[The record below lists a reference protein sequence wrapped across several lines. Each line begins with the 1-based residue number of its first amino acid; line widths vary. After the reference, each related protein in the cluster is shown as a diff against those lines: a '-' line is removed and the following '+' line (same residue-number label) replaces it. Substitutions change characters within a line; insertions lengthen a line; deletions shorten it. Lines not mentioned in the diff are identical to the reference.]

1 VALGGVI
8 QIFCKY
14 IKVIIIVMQTAV
26 AYMTT
31 ASCGQTPVVRN
42 LLAVDINLILCYFQE
57 RTTTSIDAAGR
68 HSHPIH
74 GGLIQRSVR
83 RSASNTKKDV
93 SHEEC

>member
-42 LLAVDINLILCYFQE
+42 LLTMDINLILCYFQE
-57 RTTTSIDAAGR
+57 RTTTSIER
-68 HSHPIH
+68 KLRIPQIQ
-74 GGLIQRSVR
+74 GGLIQRNVR
-83 RSASNTKKDV
+83 RPASNTVKDV
-93 SHEEC
+93 SYEEC